1 MLRICLCV
9 FALAT
14 CLSVQALA
22 QGAAPGSGPQ
32 AVKPSTV
39 VNLNTATVAELEAL
53 PGIGAK
59 VAARIVEY
67 RTSKG
72 PFRKIEDLMNVQG
85 VGEKSFLKLKSRL
98 TVTAPLRMRGNPAA
112 RHRMLDEPDQRR
124 VAVDNRLQKN
134 ACRLMMTT

>member
-1 MLRICLCV
+1 MRGAGRWVSIYKEETMLRICLSV
-9 FALAT
+9 FALAA

-22 QGAAPGSGPQ
+22 QGAAPSSDAK
-32 AVKPSTV
+32 AVKPSTI

-85 VGEKSFLKLKSRL
+85 IGEKSFLKLKPQL
-98 TVTAPLRMRGNPAA
+98 TVGAKPESSAQ
-112 RHRMLDEPDQRR
+112 QR
-124 VAVDNRLQKN
+124 
-134 ACRLMMTT
+134 